1 MKADKV
7 IKGKRVLVVDDEK
20 DILETLVDLL
30 DICKIDTAS
39 SFEEA
44 KK

>member
-1 MKADKV
+1 MKADQI

-30 DICKIDTAS
+30 DICKNRYRFIL
-39 SFEEA
+39 
-44 KK
+44 